1 MHRAVILPVIA
12 GLLSIAGCAS
22 PTMQARH
29 VLVEQG
35 GGVVAIPISSRS
47 YDERARSRAID
58 LIREKCGPVYT
69 ITREEEVAVADI
81 EEVTVKN
88 ELAFNSSK
96 TIVRGKKLEYRLTYV
111 CR

>member
-1 MHRAVILPVIA
+1 MLRIVVLISAA
-12 GLLSIAGCAS
+12 GLLSLAGCAS
-22 PTMQARH
+22 PTLQARH
-29 VLVEQG
+29 VLVEKG
-35 GGVVAIPISSRS
+35 SGVVAIPISSRS
-47 YDERARSRAID
+47 YEERARGRAVD
-58 LIREKCGPVYT
+58 LIRDKCGPVYT